1 MTKSPTWL
9 DFAHTTKP
17 DIKLLKRIL
26 NSDDY
31 NYYTTNQIKAVR
43 LKYQAL
49 IAEPT
54 IIEKTMSPEQLFN
67 ARNPLWASGYTIQE
81 LYDWF
86 KYRKPLD
93 GYDRIDAIIKVSE
106 KLNNTIKEQYNRKEL
121 K

>member
-9 DFAHTTKP
+9 NFAHTTKP

-67 ARNPLWASGYTIQE
+67 ARTHYGQADIP
-81 LYDWF
+81 F
-86 KYRKPLD
+86 KNCMIGSNIANHLMAMIEWMRL
-93 GYDRIDAIIKVSE
+93 SE
-106 KLNNTIKEQYNRKEL
+106 
-121 K
+121 